1 MLRMFALF
9 LSFSIGFVSLGQEML
24 WFRVVSYQLSGT
36 PQAFAFVLT
45 IYLLGIAT
53 GAVIG
58 KNICLQTSQS
68 KVLFLGGVVLL
79 LGGILDVFTP
89 YIMNV
94 GIDKYGESTFIYIL
108 LILATSSLKAVIF
121 PIAHHLGSS
130 LDDTAKIGSSVS
142 IVYCCNIVGATLGTI
157 FFGVFLSAYITT
169 YQSFIYIGCFIL
181 LLAIGMLIISGV
193 RKILSLVIIFTSI
206 FFIIININIINNPAY
221 WKLNKNSQAI
231 FHAEN
236 RYGVID
242 IRASNTGDIIYGG
255 NIYDGIMKV
264 ELIQD
269 ESAVRRVIA
278 LDVLHPE
285 PKRALVIGVSGGAW
299 LRALSSFPTLEK
311 IDAIE
316 LNPGYVDAIELYPEI
331 SPILNDHRI
340 TIHIDDGRR
349 WIRRNS
355 DKKYDLIIMNTT
367 FYWRSGATNILSQE
381 MMKLLSNSLTD
392 DGIIAL
398 NSTRFLDVMKT
409 TSSVFPYTYWG
420 DLGIVYASNKDF
432 LINRTAA
439 AKEHLYQLNFN
450 GVPIFTKG
458 DLSAELAIDRIM
470 SMQMLNL
477 NDIEAL
483 SNRPL
488 EIITDKNM
496 INEYKYGKEFDF
508 K

>member
-1 MLRMFALF
+1 MLKIFALF
-9 LSFSIGFVSLGQEML
+9 LSFSIGFMSLGQEML
-24 WFRVVSYQLSGT
+24 WFRIVSYDFSGT
-36 PQAFAFVLT
+36 PQSFSFVLT

-53 GAVIG
+53 GAMIG
-58 KNICLQTSQS
+58 KNICLLGSQS
-68 KVLFLGGVVLL
+68 RILFLGGILL
-79 LGGILDVFTP
+79 LFGGALDIFIP
-89 YIMNV
+89 YIMDV
-94 GIDKYGESTFIYIL
+94 GVDIYGESAFIYIL

-130 LDDTAKIGSSVS
+130 LKNEKKIGSSVS
-142 IVYCCNIVGATLGTI
+142 IVYCANIIGATLGTI
-157 FFGVFLSAYITT
+157 FFGLVVLAYITT
-169 YQSFIYIGCFIL
+169 YQAFIYIGYFIL
-181 LLAIGMLIISGV
+181 LLAIVMLIISGI
-193 RKILSLVIIFTSI
+193 RKIMSLVIIFASI
-206 FFIIININIINNPAY
+206 FFIINNNIINNPMY
-221 WKLNKNSQAI
+221 WKLNKNSQTI

-242 IRASNTGDIIYGG
+242 IRASSGGDIIYGG
-255 NIYDGIMKV
+255 NIYDGMMKV
-264 ELIQD
+264 DLIQD

-331 SPILNDHRI
+331 SPVLYDHRI
-340 TIHIDDGRR
+340 TIYIDDGRR
-349 WIRRNS
+349 WIRRNP
-355 DKKYDLIIMNTT
+355 DEKYDLIIMNTT

-398 NSTRFLDVMKT
+398 NSTGFLDVMKT
-409 TSSVFPYTYWG
+409 TNSVFPYTYWG
-420 DLGIVYASNKDF
+420 DWGIIYASNKDF
-432 LINRTAA
+432 LINRTVAA
-439 AKEHLYQLNFN
+439 REHLYQLNFN
-450 GVPIFTKG
+450 GIPVFTKG
-458 DLSAELAIDRIM
+458 DPSAELAIDRIM

-477 NDIEAL
+477 DDIEEL